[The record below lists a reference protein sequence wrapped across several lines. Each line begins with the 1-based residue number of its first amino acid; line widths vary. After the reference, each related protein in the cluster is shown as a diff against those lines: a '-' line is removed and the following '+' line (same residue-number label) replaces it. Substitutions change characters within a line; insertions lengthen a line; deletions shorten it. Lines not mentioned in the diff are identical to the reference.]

1 MTEHTAHRLQN
12 EKEEEQLGGDEE
24 LSLFPSLYLINN
36 NDFFKELKVSVEE
49 NGWVLTQPHGH
60 FDVRVPEVLQPS
72 QVLLL
77 QWVAWGDVRF
87 HLCFIIKLS
96 FFSAI
101 DLI

>member
-49 NGWVLTQPHGH
+49 NG
-60 FDVRVPEVLQPS
+60 
-72 QVLLL
+72 
-77 QWVAWGDVRF
+77 
-87 HLCFIIKLS
+87 
-96 FFSAI
+96 
-101 DLI
+101 